1 MHYFLLGPSGVG
13 KTTFGDWLQD
23 NRRYLHIA
31 VDRGDR
37 DNGLNTEGLIELW
50 NKLLEGNPAPFDSEL
65 QKRARAKG

>member
-23 NRRYLHIA
+23 NCQYLHIP

-37 DNGLNTEGLIELW
+37 DNGLVTEGLIELW
-50 NKLLEGNPAPFDSEL
+50 NKLLEGAST
-65 QKRARAKG
+65 AS